1 MERIL
6 VSMHGAHGSWAALS
20 RAVSLAKRIDAW
32 VYVLLVRASSA
43 RKEDGL
49 PSTERTMR
57 RQLELFI
64 ESAKAE
70 GIHIDQF
77 VAEGAYEEEVIHFVD
92 NHRITIL
99 VAETGNGDG
108 RSGERESAS
117 LRKIRHRISCRVEL
131 VSPRK
136 NEN

>member
-6 VSMHGAHGSWAALS
+6 VSMHGTQGSWAALS
-20 RAVSLAKRIDAW
+20 RAVSLAKRIEAR
-32 VYVLLVRASSA
+32 VYVLLVRTSA
-43 RKEDGL
+43 PRKDDGL
-49 PSTERTMR
+49 PSTERAMR

-70 GIHIDQF
+70 GIHIDHF

-92 NHRITIL
+92 NHRITLL
-99 VAETGNGDG
+99 VAETVNGDG
-108 RSGERESAS
+108 RAGERESVS